1 MTLKKKL
8 VGHIGV
14 DSGLVFIGD
23 PCYIKQHKQLYD
35 PKKWDDFVDERYGKN
50 DDYEQTKEMCSGVV
64 TNTANG
70 DGYFPVYAT
79 FDEDGCVTKIEV
91 QF

>member
-1 MTLKKKL
+1 MSRKV

-14 DSGLVFIGD
+14 DSGLVFISD
-23 PCYIKQHKQLYD
+23 PCYIKNHEILFNPD
-35 PKKWDDFVDERYGKN
+35 KWDNFCDERYGKN
-50 DDYEQTKEMCSGVV
+50 DDYEQTKEMCGGVV

-70 DGYFPVYAT
+70 DGLYPVYAT

-91 QF
+91 VFQ